1 MVRALR
7 ARDGMASKTTV
18 AAYDST
24 VDRLHDENRRGESL
38 ADTLERLLA
47 ELDHKQ
53 ESDETEVAS
62 A

>member
-1 MVRALR
+1 
-7 ARDGMASKTTV
+7 MASKTTV